1 MRISDWSSD
10 VCSSDLD
17 LLGRG
22 VPVEHTVGTI
32 DADKGIEGAVDDPP
46 HETLAA
52 FERRLRHPL
61 PSHVAAGND
70 DAARRQ
76 GLAAHLYDPTVRT
89 LMLAGVGLR
98 AGDHGIALFRQAAR
112 IAGPVFE
119 IGRAHV

>member
-76 GLAAHLYDPTVRT
+76 GLAAPLYDPTVRT
-89 LMLAGVGLR
+89 LLPEQL
-98 AGDHGIALFRQAAR
+98 
-112 IAGPVFE
+112 
-119 IGRAHV
+119 GRAEARKRVRRFLRISGFAV